1 MASHTSNVSNQN
13 LDIDSFINRHIGSS
27 PEEIS
32 EMLNFLGLKTLDE
45 LVDRTIPEGIRLK
58 QILSLPDP
66 KSEYDALGELES
78 IISKNKIY
86 RSYIGLGYNDCVT
99 PAVIRRNIIENP
111 SWYTAYTP
119 YQAEISQG
127 RMEALLNFQTMVT
140 DLTGME
146 IANASL
152 LDEATS
158 CAEAMS
164 MSYSMKDDSNGNK
177 FFVSDECHPQTID
190 VIKTR
195 SEPVGIEVVVGDWK
209 KFSCSRDFFGML
221 LQYPV
226 SNGEIYDY
234 SGVSDNAHK
243 NGILVT
249 VTADLLSLTL
259 LKPPAEFGADI
270 AVGTTQR
277 FGVPLGFGGPH
288 AGYFATKDEFK
299 RQMPGRLIGVSK
311 DSSGKPALRLSLQT
325 REQHIRRDKATSNI
339 CTAQVLLAVISSMY
353 AVYHGPKGLKN
364 IAYRIHRLTDSLA
377 STLTSAGFS
386 VENKFYFDTITV
398 SLGKMGA
405 SEIVKIAEAKGI
417 NFRIVDKNR
426 IAIALD
432 ETVNEERLSDIIA
445 IFASNAKLVEVSGNR
460 LPKELNRTS
469 NFLTHPIFNSYHTET
484 KLVRYIKRLE
494 LKDISLTTS
503 MIPLGSCT
511 MKLNAAAEM
520 LPITWAEFAN
530 IHPFVPKDQAKG
542 YLEVFKQLE
551 SFLSAITGFPA
562 ISLQPNAGS
571 QGEYAGLLAIRDFHK
586 SKNEIHRNV
595 CLIPV
600 SAHGTNPASAAM
612 AGFRVVPVACDALG
626 NIDVTDLKA
635 KSEEHAKELA
645 ALMVTYPSTHGVFEE
660 SIMEICDTVHKHGGQ
675 VYMDGAN
682 MNAQVGLCRPADI
695 GADVCHLNLHK
706 TFAIPHGGG
715 GPGVGPIGVAEH
727 LRPFLPGHPL
737 VDNGTGKKDRTVSA
751 APWGS
756 AGVLPISWMYIRMTG
771 SAGLKLATKMAILNA
786 NYVAKRLSDSYP
798 LLYKGKNGLIAHECI
813 MDFRMFKSSA
823 KIEVEDVAKRLMD
836 FGFHAPTMSFP
847 VPGTLMIEPTES
859 ESKEELDRFCDA
871 LISIR
876 EEIRKIEN
884 GTLDEIDNPLK
895 NSPHTAESVISENW
909 NHKYSR
915 ELAAYPL
922 PYLRANKFWPS
933 VGRVDNVYGDRNL
946 VCTCPSMESYQ

>member
-27 PEEIS
+27 PEEMS
-32 EMLNFLGLKTLDE
+32 EMLSFLGLKTLDE

-78 IISKNKIY
+78 IISQNKIY

-353 AVYHGPKGLKN
+353 AVYHGPKGLRN

-946 VCTCPSMESYQ
+946 VCTC

>member
-78 IISKNKIY
+78 IISQNKIY

-140 DLTGME
+140 ELTGME

-177 FFVSDECHPQTID
+177 FFVSDECYPQTID